1 MSAETDYRHPH
12 PIAARKRAW
21 QQRLN
26 AKFGLDRMPVI
37 RKLVYSV
44 LGITILLI
52 GVVMIVLPGPA
63 FIVIPLGLAVLA
75 SEYAWARRI
84 IRRGRVFV
92 GRRVGKRKPPRHVA

>member
-1 MSAETDYRHPH
+1 MPAEAHDHRQHSF
-12 PIAARKRAW
+12 AARKRAW

-26 AKFGLDRMPVI
+26 QKLGLDKMPVI

-44 LGITILLI
+44 VGATVVLI
-52 GVVMIVLPGPA
+52 GIAMLVLPGPA
-63 FIVIPLGLAVLA
+63 VIVIPLGLAILA

-92 GRRVGKRKPPRHVA
+92 GRVRNPKSRIKSA

>member
-1 MSAETDYRHPH
+1 MEVEGSTRHRYEQ
-12 PIAARKRAW
+12 RKRAW

-26 AKFGLDRMPVI
+26 EKLGLDRMPVI

-44 LGITILLI
+44 LGLTVLLI
-52 GVVMIVLPGPA
+52 GIAMIVLPGPA
-63 FIVIPLGLAVLA
+63 VIVIPIGLAILA

-92 GRRVGKRKPPRHVA
+92 

>member
-1 MSAETDYRHPH
+1 MSARTHHRHRHPF
-12 PIAARKRAW
+12 AARKRAW

-26 AKFGLDRMPVI
+26 AKLGLDRMPVV

-44 LGITILLI
+44 IGVTVLLI
-52 GVVMIVLPGPA
+52 GIAMIVLPGPA
-63 FIVIPLGLAVLA
+63 FIVIPIGLAILA

-92 GRRVGKRKPPRHVA
+92 GRYRRPKVMGEHR